1 MMTMAA
7 STSLNLPNDAQPAPK
22 GNLLQPND
30 PPPHPIGTQFRETK
44 DAAMAQAEVAEAP
57 PAAMP
62 VDDPTG
68 SRTKLRIPFNH
79 WR

>member
-1 MMTMAA
+1 MTMTP
-7 STSLNLPNDAQPAPK
+7 SSSLNLPNDAQPAPK

-30 PPPHPIGTQFRETK
+30 PHPHPIGTQLRETK
-44 DAAMAQAEVAEAP
+44 DAAMAQAEVEEA

-68 SRTKLRIPFNH
+68 SKTKLQIPFNH
-79 WR
+79 WQ